1 MKDAAVA
8 YEIATRRRRL
18 ILIAIFACVLSFS
31 ISLGGLVPWMAL
43 VLEAR
48 GVDEAMIGFVAA
60 ANPLGVMLAAP
71 LVPRLLRRIDAA
83 DAILAAGVVT
93 VASIALLPLFDTVSA
108 WLILRLISGFAG
120 SVPWVVTET
129 WINVVADDRNRAR
142 VVALYGAVL
151 SVGFAA
157 GPLVLTVTG
166 SDGPAAVI
174 CFASLN
180 VAALAPIFLVRK
192 LAPVMGFAE
201 PLRISGIVLAM
212 PVILAAAF
220 LSGAVDTAF
229 FSFLPIW
236 GLRSGFGE
244 AFAVTLLSIFVAGN
258 IVLQFPLG
266 WLADELGYRPM
277 MLGCGLACIL
287 GPLLALSVIGSPIVL
302 ASVLFV
308 WGGTAWGTYSIGL
321 AALGRRFKNGPLA
334 AANAA
339 FVMVYTLANVSGPP
353 LAGLAIEAW
362 NPHGLIALMLGFGV
376 AFTVLV
382 LWRGAR
388 SRDLPHDL

>member
-1 MKDAAVA
+1 MNDAAVA

-93 VASIALLPLFDTVSA
+93 VASIALMPLFDTVSA

-151 SVGFAA
+151 AVGFAA

-180 VAALAPIFLVRK
+180 AAALAPIFLVRK

-212 PVILAAAF
+212 PVIIAAAF

-266 WLADELGYRPM
+266 WLADVLGYRPV

-287 GPLLALSVIGSPIVL
+287 GPLLALSVIGSPIAL

-308 WGGTAWGTYSIGL
+308 WGGAAWGTYSIGL

-376 AFTVLV
+376 AFTALV

>member
-1 MKDAAVA
+1 
-8 YEIATRRRRL
+8 
-18 ILIAIFACVLSFS
+18 
-31 ISLGGLVPWMAL
+31 
-43 VLEAR
+43 
-48 GVDEAMIGFVAA
+48 
-60 ANPLGVMLAAP
+60 
-71 LVPRLLRRIDAA
+71 
-83 DAILAAGVVT
+83 
-93 VASIALLPLFDTVSA
+93 
-108 WLILRLISGFAG
+108 
-120 SVPWVVTET
+120 
-129 WINVVADDRNRAR
+129 VVADDRNRAR

-151 SVGFAA
+151 AVGFAA

-266 WLADELGYRPM
+266 WLADVLGYRPV

-287 GPLLALSVIGSPIVL
+287 GPLLALSVIGSPIAL

-308 WGGTAWGTYSIGL
+308 WGGAAWGTYSIGL

-339 FVMVYTLANVSGPP
+339 FFMVYTLANVSGPP

>member
-1 MKDAAVA
+1 MNDAAVA

-151 SVGFAA
+151 AVGFAA

-180 VAALAPIFLVRK
+180 AAALAPIFLVRK